1 MDWANNTTEV
11 LYFLVPGFIAA
22 AVYYGLTSAPK
33 PSTFER
39 IVQALIFTVIIQG
52 LSKLVSLTGLLE
64 EETWKAVAPSV
75 NVAIAVI
82 MGLTVVF
89 LANKDLPHRWLR
101 RWHITRETAYPT
113 DWYGVFANNP
123 GCFVVLYL
131 RDGRRL
137 YGWPKQWPGSEHE
150 RLFVIELP
158 RWITDDEKLMDAG
171 NAVVVQAEDV
181 GMVDFVDML
190 PEPAAQEEEDAHQA

>member
-39 IVQALIFTVIIQG
+39 VVQALIFTVIIQG
-52 LSKLVSLTGLLE
+52 LGKIGNMTGWME
-64 EETWKAVAPSV
+64 AETWKVAAPSV
-75 NVAIAVI
+75 SVAIAI
-82 MGLTVVF
+82 IIGITVV
-89 LANKDLPHRWLR
+89 LLVNRDLPHKWLR
-101 RWHITRETAYPT
+101 RCGITMENAYPT
-113 DWYGVFANNP
+113 DWFRVFTNNP

-131 RDGRRL
+131 RDGQRL
-137 YGWPKQWPGSEHE
+137 YGWPKQWPGSEHD

-158 RWITDDEKLMDAG
+158 EWITDDGKRIEAG
-171 NAVVVQAEDV
+171 RAVVVQAEDV
-181 GMVDFVDML
+181 VMVELVNMTA
-190 PEPAAQEEEDAHQA
+190 EPAAQEEKHEHPA